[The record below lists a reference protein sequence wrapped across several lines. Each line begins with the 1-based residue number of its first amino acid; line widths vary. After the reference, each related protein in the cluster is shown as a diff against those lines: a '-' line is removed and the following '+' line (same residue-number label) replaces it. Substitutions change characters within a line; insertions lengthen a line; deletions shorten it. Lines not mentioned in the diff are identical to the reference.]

1 MRNLKKQV
9 LCLLMLIP
17 MLVLLTH
24 DVIPHNHHLHNT
36 NSNQQVS
43 IIHVHQHVESNACN
57 HHNHDD
63 MHWSHQHETN
73 NEACCILTHNR
84 VQKEVKYQI
93 FLKADAIQLD
103 SEHTQKVQKL
113 KVLNYKLIPEPLRF
127 SPHRRGSPNLN
138 LV

>member
-1 MRNLKKQV
+1 
-9 LCLLMLIP
+9 

-36 NSNQQVS
+36 NSDQQVS
-43 IIHVHQHVESNACN
+43 IIHDHQNVESNSCN
-57 HHNHDD
+57 HHNHGGT
-63 MHWSHQHETN
+63 HWNHQHETN
-73 NEACCILTHNR
+73 NEPCCTLTHNR

-103 SEHTQKVQKL
+103 SENTQKVQKF
-113 KVLNYKLIPEPLRF
+113 KVHNYKLIPEPLRF
-127 SPHRRGSPNLN
+127 SPHRRGPPNSN